1 MIIDGEEY
9 LRPRDAVEILKSKNI
24 KSLNILNTLKYRIK
38 KRNFIKKVDVE
49 NLVTFH
55 KESELLRK
63 EFAEKKDIVMADL
76 KNEMYIKIQELKE
89 KYSVPADVDSVNFEG
104 KEYISSILAAII
116 LKISLQKL
124 MQLRRFK
131 MIQELSPN
139 RNMVLKSDI
148 ERIKLEAGTGV
159 KKIWEKYSE
168 EIETQ
173 QKRLNKEQEE
183 WWQEYLSKNSCRFK
197 DK

>member
-9 LRPRDAVEILKSKNI
+9 VTFNEATNILKNENI
-24 KSLNILNTLKYRIK
+24 NLQSSLRFLKCRIDKRSYIK
-38 KRNFIKKVDVE
+38 KIDLD
-49 NLVTFH
+49 NLITFH

-63 EFAEKKDIVMADL
+63 EFAEKKGFVMADL
-76 KNEMYIKIQELKE
+76 KNEMYIKIQELRE
-89 KYSVPADVDSVNFEG
+89 KYNLPADVNSVNFKG

-124 MQLRRFK
+124 KQLRRFK

-139 RNMVLKSDI
+139 RNMVLKSDV
-148 ERIKLEAGTGV
+148 ERIRLEAGTGV

-168 EIETQ
+168 KIETQ

-183 WWQEYLSKNSCRFK
+183 RWQKHR
-197 DK
+197 